1 MSDLSASQRPK
12 WRLSLAWSLQIIL
25 AAVFTFTASRKF
37 LADPLP
43 VATVEALGTGQW
55 LRVVIGVAELAGAIG
70 LLIPSLAR
78 VAAACLATLM
88 LGAIGTHVLVIGG
101 SPIPAAA
108 LFVASSL
115 IVFLRRGRARHS
127 GDQAQ
132 GVGSK

>member
-1 MSDLSASQRPK
+1 MFDRSGSMQPK

-25 AAVFTFTASRKF
+25 AAIFTFTASRKF

-55 LRVVIGVAELAGAIG
+55 LRVVIGIAELAGAVG
-70 LLIPSLAR
+70 LLIPRLSR

-101 SPIPAAA
+101 SPIPAIA
-108 LFVASSL
+108 LFLASIL
-115 IVFLRRGRARHS
+115 IVLLRRKYARHG
-127 GDQAQ
+127 GDQTQ
-132 GVGSK
+132 GAGSK

>member
-55 LRVVIGVAELAGAIG
+55 LRVVIGIAELAGAVG
-70 LLIPSLAR
+70 LLIPSLSR

-88 LGAIGTHVLVIGG
+88 LCAIGTHVLVIG
-101 SPIPAAA
+101 
-108 LFVASSL
+108 
-115 IVFLRRGRARHS
+115 VFPVRTNGTDLML
-127 GDQAQ
+127 
-132 GVGSK
+132 